1 MHKNVNAIKIYGI
14 FPSNIFVGLSTLKA
28 YTDNIAS
35 LSSPKLSE

>member
-1 MHKNVNAIKIYGI
+1 MLMLQKYMAF
-14 FPSNIFVGLSTLKA
+14 FPQTFFVGLSTLKA